1 MPHWSTP
8 GGATGVELYDHSKG
22 AAARTDDYDSA
33 AEVVNLA
40 GVEKYEEV
48 QAQLHAMLRARF

>member
-1 MPHWSTP
+1 M
-8 GGATGVELYDHSKG
+8 ELYDHSKG